1 MYKQTFPAPR
11 GHTEPAPSFVQ
22 GTTPVFSYTEGLTA
36 PGIVRSSGGL
46 SPVRLQINDGM
57 LYFHSIK
64 STSGTVEG
72 AIIDGHIVYPLS
84 LGEKVNLA

>member
-1 MYKQTFPAPR
+1 MLELDKDLLP
-11 GHTEPAPSFVQ
+11 G
-22 GTTPVFSYTEGLTA
+22 TEGLTA

-46 SPVRLQINDGM
+46 SPVRLKINDGM
-57 LYFHSIK
+57 LYFHGIK
-64 STSGTVEG
+64 SISEG